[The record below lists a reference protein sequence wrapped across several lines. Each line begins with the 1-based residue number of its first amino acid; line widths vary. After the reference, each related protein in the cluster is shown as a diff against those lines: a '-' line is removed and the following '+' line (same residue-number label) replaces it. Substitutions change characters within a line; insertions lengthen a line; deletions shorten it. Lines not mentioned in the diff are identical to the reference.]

1 MSSIWKIQSLPCVC
15 LLNLHPPTPIPIPCL
30 TAAGVETLPAVLAE
44 PCPSSAG
51 FCVCLRLSETCNKA
65 LTFTTKHFFTTQLC
79 FKTQVQPFLWN
90 RQHSPSLQQSFS
102 LQQKLSHASVT
113 YNKTLLEQHSTA
125 LQQRTSPTTQLCF
138 TAKHLLQ
145 IWLACALSPVNHKG
159 LYQG

>member
-1 MSSIWKIQSLPCVC
+1 MSSIWKIQSHPCVC

-79 FKTQVQPFLWN
+79 FTTQVQPFLWN
-90 RQHSPSLQQSFS
+90 RQHSTSLRQSFS

-113 YNKTLLEQHSTA
+113 YNKTLLEQHSNTA
-125 LQQRTSPTTQLCF
+125 LLHGKTP
-138 TAKHLLQ
+138 LLQ
-145 IWLACALSPVNHKG
+145 IWLACALSPVNHKR